1 LDWDDLPED
10 LQNVLCARA
19 ETNEEKKEGIT
30 KSDLILH
37 EETIKAIQDMTKN
50 AVKMQQDLAGI
61 MAPALRKT
69 LRFMSIAEPALQQM
83 AQTVA
88 LVRNVNESMVKS
100 LRVFTSSRASLYN
113 KQIADILSKMMDVN
127 DQMSRFVTELRPKFA
142 LLSDYT
148 NVMILPEPID
158 IRPIVKSESTSAQV
172 KIRALENA
180 FATLDNE
187 LNEKEEK
194 NKKFRRIIKELLEK
208 TKKIHVHPRVL
219 EIIL

>member
-1 LDWDDLPED
+1 
-10 LQNVLCARA
+10 
-19 ETNEEKKEGIT
+19 
-30 KSDLILH
+30 
-37 EETIKAIQDMTKN
+37 M
-50 AVKMQQDLAGI
+50 
-61 MAPALRKT
+61 
-69 LRFMSIAEPALQQM
+69 
-83 AQTVA
+83 
-88 LVRNVNESMVKS
+88 NESMAKS
-100 LRVFTSSRASLYN
+100 LRVSTSSRASLYN

-127 DQMSRFVTELRPKFA
+127 DQMSRFATELRPKFA

-180 FATLDNE
+180 FAALDNE

-208 TKKIHVHPRVL
+208 TKIIHVHPRVL
-219 EIIL
+219 EIII